1 MPWKER
7 YIKALKEKSETRRQ
21 IIEKAVDISE
31 IKSFCKAVREI
42 LRKVGCE
49 KEECAL
55 FIEDVL
61 WSLQKALHREKRHL
75 ESQHRQIESV
85 LYLYYLFSRIH
96 DFIWRV
102 KGVEEFFEELK
113 RSLELIPFIHGLA
126 YLLKDR
132 CLLAKDD
139 FTSWLE
145 RYLLTQKQEGPA
157 IVTEKD
163 LPDYLREPF
172 RDGFLSVVLIP
183 FHISEHL
190 EGLLAFGFSKKD
202 FSEWEKLLL
211 LEDLPNLLA
220 MALRFVQ
227 EKEEEH
233 ENFYFDPL
241 TGFPRQTYF
250 LILLEKLLGTAAKN
264 KKTLLVGVADI
275 DKFTSINQVFGYEV
289 GDEIL
294 RELAQRIKTFLSES
308 EIGRG
313 RGGSFLFCVETDNP
327 QELLRELKEI
337 LCRPVRT
344 TKGEVEFTVSC
355 GGSLFP
361 SDGDQAKTLLRQ
373 AESALKEA
381 KRLGGNTVCLFR
393 EDFHRK
399 ASEFLLLLPRIK
411 RALAEKH
418 FVVYCQPRINIKERR
433 ISGGEILV
441 RWHDP
446 DEGLILPGKF
456 IWVLEESGLIRELG
470 LWILEETCRLVN
482 VLQKDLYM
490 ALNLSLNISPQQ
502 LQEVDL
508 LEHFRRIFEE
518 YGVCPSRLTL
528 EITENI
534 FIEHTEQVIEQITRL
549 NQLGLRIAIDDF
561 GTGYSSLRYLSN
573 LPFQDLKID
582 MIFVQNMLNSPS
594 DMEIVKTIVALGKIL
609 HKKLIAEGVEHVEQ
623 LKCLMEMDIDEVQ
636 GFYFSPPLPWKKFIE
651 YVHTFDPQKYFPTF

>member
-1 MPWKER
+1 MLWKER

-31 IKSFCKAVREI
+31 IEPFCKAVREI

-275 DKFTSINQVFGYEV
+275 DKFTSINQVL
-289 GDEIL
+289 IL
-294 RELAQRIKTFLSES
+294 W
-308 EIGRG
+308 
-313 RGGSFLFCVETDNP
+313 
-327 QELLRELKEI
+327 
-337 LCRPVRT
+337 
-344 TKGEVEFTVSC
+344 
-355 GGSLFP
+355 
-361 SDGDQAKTLLRQ
+361 
-373 AESALKEA
+373 
-381 KRLGGNTVCLFR
+381 
-393 EDFHRK
+393 
-399 ASEFLLLLPRIK
+399 ASS
-411 RALAEKH
+411 
-418 FVVYCQPRINIKERR
+418 RR
-433 ISGGEILV
+433 IS
-441 RWHDP
+441 
-446 DEGLILPGKF
+446 
-456 IWVLEESGLIRELG
+456 
-470 LWILEETCRLVN
+470 
-482 VLQKDLYM
+482 
-490 ALNLSLNISPQQ
+490 SPT
-502 LQEVDL
+502 
-508 LEHFRRIFEE
+508 
-518 YGVCPSRLTL
+518 S
-528 EITENI
+528 
-534 FIEHTEQVIEQITRL
+534 
-549 NQLGLRIAIDDF
+549 
-561 GTGYSSLRYLSN
+561 
-573 LPFQDLKID
+573 
-582 MIFVQNMLNSPS
+582 
-594 DMEIVKTIVALGKIL
+594 
-609 HKKLIAEGVEHVEQ
+609 
-623 LKCLMEMDIDEVQ
+623 
-636 GFYFSPPLPWKKFIE
+636 
-651 YVHTFDPQKYFPTF
+651 